1 MTGSKT
7 KKLYRV
13 KLSVVIVNYNTS
25 ILIKNLL
32 SSIYLNNS
40 GIEKQ
45 STEVI
50 LLDNGILDPCN
61 KLVKDSPKVRLFRK
75 NFGY

>member
-1 MTGSKT
+1 
-7 KKLYRV
+7 
-13 KLSVVIVNYNTS
+13 VVIVNYNTS

-32 SSIYLNNS
+32 SSIYLNKS
-40 GIEKQ
+40 GIEKH